1 MTLPGKLTGRRIAE
15 LQSTARARY
24 IGETKDGVKQAQAIS
39 LLVQHS
45 IPGAKRVLIYTTN
58 GKLAAKM
65 NGTPSGRGLELLV
78 LGKWWRQMRPVRAE
92 RAQPVADQRASR
104 RAALLKMRT
113 LWNASD
119 AATGREAAEDGVEYQ
134 KRLRAEW

>member
-24 IGETKDGVKQAQAIS
+24 IGETKDGVKQAEAIS

-45 IPGAKRVLIYTTN
+45 VPGAKRVLIYTTN
-58 GKLAAKM
+58 GTLAAKM
-65 NGTPSGRGLELLV
+65 NGTPSSRGLELLV
-78 LGKWWRQMRPVRAE
+78 LGKWWRQMRPVHAE
-92 RAQPVADQRASR
+92 RAQPVDQRANR

-119 AATGREAAEDGVEYQ
+119 AATAREAAEDGVAYQ

>member
-24 IGETKDGVKQAQAIS
+24 IGETKDGVKQAEAIS

-45 IPGAKRVLIYTTN
+45 VPGAKRVLIYTTN

-65 NGTPSGRGLELLV
+65 NGTPSSRGLELLV
-78 LGKWWRQMRPVRAE
+78 LGKWWRQMRPVHAE
-92 RAQPVADQRASR
+92 RAQPVDQRANR

-119 AATGREAAEDGVEYQ
+119 AATAREAAEDGVAYQ